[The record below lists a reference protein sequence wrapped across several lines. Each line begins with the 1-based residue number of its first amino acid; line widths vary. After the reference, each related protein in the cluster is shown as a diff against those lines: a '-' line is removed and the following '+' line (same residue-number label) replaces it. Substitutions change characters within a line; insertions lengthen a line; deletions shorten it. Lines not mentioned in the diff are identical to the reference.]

1 MSYESLIRVLGAIPP
16 TGWHS
21 TREIHDRAK
30 DNEHEVTR
38 RTMERTLD
46 ALLRSPQPPI
56 EMRGGEGPGKAKE
69 WRWKRNHPLKDH
81 AHHEAVLV
89 ERLLLHRLA
98 HHLLPPATA
107 QRLNEDA
114 RAALGEVA
122 AKPDSNAA
130 WWTER
135 VLALPPGP
143 QRFPRKLDAG
153 VFDAVSTALWKRRQL
168 KIEYRNRTET
178 GWREQTVHPQGLV
191 QDGYLFYL
199 VAVAF
204 DYPEVRHYS
213 LTRMRNPEVLP
224 APSRVIEDPN
234 FADHVAK
241 QFHWPFGEP
250 KPITFLIHT
259 ERKIELEELPISL
272 DQVIDPVPNEEGY
285 HRVTAT
291 LAWSLRFEAFLKSFG
306 DQAIWDEKQ

>member
-1 MSYESLIRVLGAIPP
+1 
-16 TGWHS
+16 
-21 TREIHDRAK
+21 
-30 DNEHEVTR
+30 
-38 RTMERTLD
+38 
-46 ALLRSPQPPI
+46 
-56 EMRGGEGPGKAKE
+56 
-69 WRWKRNHPLKDH
+69 
-81 AHHEAVLV
+81 
-89 ERLLLHRLA
+89 LA
-98 HHLLPPATA
+98 P
-107 QRLNEDA
+107 
-114 RAALGEVA
+114 
-122 AKPDSNAA
+122 
-130 WWTER
+130 
-135 VLALPPGP
+135 
-143 QRFPRKLDAG
+143 G

-241 QFHWPFGEP
+241 QFHWPYGDPAPF
-250 KPITFLIHT
+250 TFLIHK

-272 DQVIDPVPNEEGY
+272 DQAIDPVPDSDGY

-291 LAWSLRFEAFLKSFG
+291 LAWSLRFEAFLRSFG
-306 DQAIWDEKQ
+306 DKVRWIDDE